1 LLENEPLDDSK
12 HIYRCI
18 VWIKQSNENNRISTL
33 MDIEE
38 NIIKSFIRPKEDAL
52 HNIIEML
59 VDQIERVNL
68 DDYFRNIKI

>member
-1 LLENEPLDDSK
+1 
-12 HIYRCI
+12 
-18 VWIKQSNENNRISTL
+18 